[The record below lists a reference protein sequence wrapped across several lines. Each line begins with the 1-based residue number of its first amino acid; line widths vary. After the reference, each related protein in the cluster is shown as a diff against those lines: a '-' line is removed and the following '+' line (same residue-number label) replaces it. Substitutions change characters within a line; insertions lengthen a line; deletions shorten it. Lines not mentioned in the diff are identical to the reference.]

1 MSVLTEAEKGATWLL
16 MGNEA
21 IARGAMEAGISFAA
35 GYPGTPSSEIIENLA
50 NAAKARNIY
59 VEWSVNEKVAL
70 EIASAASYGELRSLA
85 VMKMVGMNVAAD
97 FLLHLAQYGTRGG
110 MVLVS
115 CDDPGFLSS
124 TNEGDSRPYAQ
135 MMELPLLEPGDFQ
148 EAKDMTRWAFDLSE
162 EIRNVILIRSVTRLS
177 HASGNVVMGEL
188 PPDIQVRARFTYDG
202 PPLDTM
208 KGPVVNRPWAV
219 GEFRRMQH
227 EKLKRAV
234 GLFEDSPFN
243 TYTGPDRPELLLITS
258 SACHLYSREAIHL
271 LGASN
276 RVGLLKLGTTWPLP
290 PRLLEKYLGLTDKIL
305 VVEEVLPFMEEN
317 VKALAAD
324 LGRRIGI
331 KTFFG
336 KADGSLP
343 RENEMNPDLVVT
355 ALSRILGIP
364 YEDVSPAY
372 LERAEEIAAV
382 GAPARALTF
391 CPGCP
396 HRASF
401 WSIHNVLQLDHQEG
415 FVCGDIGCYTLGI
428 SPSGFDTIKTL
439 HSMGSGAGLASG
451 FGKLEV
457 FGLTQP
463 VFAVCGDST
472 FYHAVMPAL
481 VNAIH
486 NKARFTLI
494 VLDNGGT
501 AMTGFQA
508 HPGLEVNAAGER
520 VPAIDIPTLCVAM
533 GARVKVCDPFDLEGT
548 QNTLLKMM
556 EDGQGVKVV
565 VLRQSCALSPEKRG
579 RKMFHMA
586 VDEHLCLGEDCGCNR
601 LCTRI
606 FKCPGLIWDSEKRA
620 ARIDE
625 VICVGCGVCASIC
638 PSGAIERREVA

>member
-1 MSVLTEAEKGATWLL
+1 MFVLSEAEKGAKLLL

-21 IARGAMEAGISFAA
+21 IARGAMEAGISVAA

-50 NAAKARNIY
+50 NAAKERNIY

-70 EIASAASYGELRSLA
+70 EVAAAASYSGLRALA
-85 VMKMVGMNVAAD
+85 CMKMVGMNVAAD

-124 TNEGDSRPYAQ
+124 TNEGDSRPYAK
-135 MMELPLLEPGDFQ
+135 MMELPLLEPGDLQ
-148 EAKDMTRWAFDLSE
+148 EAKDMTCWAFDLSE

-188 PPDIQVRARFTYDG
+188 RDARVRARFIYDG
-202 PPLDTM
+202 SPLDTM
-208 KGPVVNRPWAV
+208 EGPAVNWPWAV
-219 GEFRRMQH
+219 GEFRRRQH
-227 EKLKRAV
+227 EKLKKAV
-234 GLFEDSPFN
+234 RVFEDAPFN
-243 TYTGPDRPELLLITS
+243 IYTGPDRPELLLITS
-258 SACHLYSREAIHL
+258 SVCHLYSREAIHL
-271 LGASN
+271 VGATD

-290 PRLLEKYLGLTDKIL
+290 PRLLEKYLSLTDRVL

-317 VKALAAD
+317 IKALSAE
-324 LGRRIGI
+324 LGPRIGV

-343 RENEMNPDLVVT
+343 SENEMNPDRVVT
-355 ALSRILGIP
+355 ALSRILEIP
-364 YEDVSPAY
+364 YKGVPQVY
-372 LERAEEIAAV
+372 LERAEAIAVA

-401 WSIHNVLQLDHQEG
+401 WSIHNALQLDNRGG
-415 FVCGDIGCYTLGI
+415 FVCGDIGCYAIGI
-428 SPSGFDTIKTL
+428 SPSGFETIKTL

-451 FGKLEV
+451 FGKLES
-457 FGLTQP
+457 FGLIQP
-463 VFAVCGDST
+463 AFAVCGDST
-472 FYHAVMPAL
+472 FYHAAMPAL

-486 NKARFTLI
+486 NRANITLI

-508 HPGLEVNAAGER
+508 HPGLEVNATGEE
-520 VPAIDIPTLCVAM
+520 VPAVDIPALCRAM
-533 GARVKVCDPFDLEGT
+533 GAKVKVCDPFDPETT
-548 QNTLLKMM
+548 QKTLLETM
-556 EDGQGVKVV
+556 EDRQGVKVV
-565 VLRQSCALSPEKRG
+565 VLRQSCALSPERKG
-579 RKMFHMA
+579 RKMFHMTINNS
-586 VDEHLCLGEDCGCNR
+586 LCQGENCGCNR

-606 FKCPGLIWDSEKRA
+606 FKCPGLIWDSENKTA
-620 ARIDE
+620 KIDE
-625 VICVGCGVCASIC
+625 VICSGCGFCASMC
-638 PSGAIERREVA
+638 PSGAIERREVV